1 MPRCTRSVHARPLR
15 FPYPENDS
23 HQIGARGFPSAR
35 PSQHHMRGRRLRPLA
50 SLRRRRHKETP
61 PPRNSHLAL
70 ARRESLPP
78 KDEATVHSLLSTAR
92 PGVSHCGNPAVNT
105 RDIDQEVVM
114 ELLCSGIPGAPL
126 NRESPEVSTFR
137 QPLSLALIL
146 PLALLL
152 SPLVLVGVIVL
163 VASDADRSFQNE
175 P

>member
-1 MPRCTRSVHARPLR
+1 MPRSTRSVRARPLR
-15 FPYPENDS
+15 FPLP
-23 HQIGARGFPSAR
+23 RKRR
-35 PSQHHMRGRRLRPLA
+35 PSNRCARVSLSAPFAA
-50 SLRRRRHKETP
+50 SHERSAIATVGILKETL

-137 QPLSLALIL
+137 QLLSLALIL